1 MRNRGEL
8 YTHEWRWVIGMIA
21 AVIGMALAVWA
32 MPANADPGDIEARGY
47 KPLGPD
53 LTAEAGAGVAVQV
66 WQVPESWALCPG
78 RLLFVDGLTIRGQ
91 YALGGSISR
100 RKASEDDHWRL
111 WAAGWVEDDFQ
122 WSWGIA
128 YGYPIDW
135 SW

>member
-1 MRNRGEL
+1 MRTL
-8 YTHEWRWVIGMIA
+8 ILLLTIAVLLSLTHVA
-21 AVIGMALAVWA
+21 H
-32 MPANADPGDIEARGY
+32 ADPGDIEARGY

-53 LTAEAGAGVAVQV
+53 LTAEAGAGFAVEV
-66 WQVPESWALCPG
+66 WRVPSSWP
-78 RLLFVDGLTIRGQ
+78 LFPDRIVFLDGLTIRGQ

-100 RKASEDDHWRL
+100 RRAEEDDRLRL
-111 WAAGWVEDDFQ
+111 WAAGWREKQFE